1 MNTKPP
7 INRLAICVLC
17 TSTMLYI
24 PSGYAATPTLQL
36 FPNTVI
42 SSMKNSQASA
52 EQMDQTL
59 EPLAMQLQNQM
70 DLYNDAQCDSNA
82 LDSGCLTIK
91 QGISSAFTGLL
102 QAIKGELPNMKKS
115 LQSIDKNLG
124 KSIKTKLGYSKTLLD
139 LDAIVQGKES
149 SSQEVSR
156 ASRKGKK
163 GMAQMFRS
171 YNKMLEIGGKQESF
185 ALVAADIYAET
196 YDALQAL
203 NTLEMNI
210 DYSIAR
216 NQIDKAWGSEPSA
229 EMIATVTAVKGL
241 LYGYE
246 EGEMEIPMIEEDL
259 DPAHDMTGYT
269 YH

>member
-1 MNTKPP
+1 MKTKRH
-7 INRLAICVLC
+7 IISLAICAS
-17 TSTMLYI
+17 STMLI
-24 PSGYAATPTLQL
+24 TPLAHAAAPTLKL
-36 FPNTVI
+36 FPSNVI

-59 EPLAMQLQNQM
+59 EPLAMQLQSQM
-70 DLYNDAQCDSNA
+70 DLYNDAQCDSDA
-82 LDSGCLTIK
+82 LDAGCLTIK

-102 QAIKGELPNMKKS
+102 QAIKGELPTMKTS

-171 YNKMLEIGGKQESF
+171 YNKMLARGGKQESF

-229 EMIATVTAVKGL
+229 EMVATVTAVKGL

-246 EGEMEIPMIEEDL
+246 EGEMEIPLIEEDL
-259 DPAHDMTGYT
+259 DPEHDMTGYT